1 MVQNHPTAHGQEA
14 VTQPV
19 ETRRRR
25 RTTEIISHGTV
36 TVGHGPAEPPQG
48 PGEFTRLFA
57 EPSSAKPSAPPPP
70 PQFAAPPPLKPP
82 PQPQQ
87 QPPPPAYTPQEPG
100 EFTQMF
106 NSPPPPVSAAPFA
119 QPTPGVAPPFAPPPP
134 QQAPPQ
140 PPPQQQTA
148 RDREMAEFERLFGPA
163 GGRPFPADE
172 PPPKPR
178 ATESALPPWPQAH
191 PQPSPQ
197 QPPPYRQSTQ
207 QPVYPQQPPAPQRPS
222 EFTEFFGSGFTAEP
236 VDVEREQQRAAAE
249 PSAPPRRPFQQA
261 SEFTRMFGPG
271 AQGGFG
277 QAPTPPP
284 AQGPADWGDQGGSF
298 TMFGPKSGAQGGGPP
313 PMADMTQHAGP
324 SEYTRMISGGGSSMP
339 GAGLN
344 QDSPALKS
352 GAMPAMKQAPGQQ
365 PGPAP
370 SRAGMIGIAL
380 AIGGIVI
387 ALIVALVLLLTSK

>member
-36 TVGHGPAEPPQG
+36 TVGHGPAEPPKG
-48 PGEFTRLFA
+48 AGEFTRMFA
-57 EPSSAKPSAPPPP
+57 EPSPASPAAPQAPAYAAPPAQPP
-70 PQFAAPPPLKPP
+70 PQPPAGSEGQGEFTRMFNSP
-82 PQPQQ
+82 PQQ
-87 QPPPPAYTPQEPG
+87 QPPQA
-100 EFTQMF
+100 
-106 NSPPPPVSAAPFA
+106 
-119 QPTPGVAPPFAPPPP
+119 PP
-134 QQAPPQ
+134 QQAPQTGFPQ
-140 PPPQQQTA
+140 QQAPPQQTA

-163 GGRPFPADE
+163 GGRPFPGDE

-178 ATESALPPWPQAH
+178 ATESSLPPWPQTP
-191 PQPSPQ
+191 PQQSPH
-197 QPPPYRQSTQ
+197 QPPPQPAAYRQSTQ
-207 QPVYPQQPPAPQRPS
+207 QPVYPAQQPPAHDRPG
-222 EFTEFFGSGFTAEP
+222 EFTQFFGSGFTAEP
-236 VDVEREQQRAAAE
+236 VDVEREQQRAASE

-277 QAPTPPP
+277 EPAPPPP
-284 AQGPADWGDQGGSF
+284 AQGPADWGDQGGAF
-298 TMFGPKSGAQGGGPP
+298 TMFGTRTGAQGGPP
-313 PMADMTQHAGP
+313 PMAEMTQHAGP
-324 SEYTRMISGGGSSMP
+324 SEYTRMISGGGSSVP

-352 GAMPAMKQAPGQQ
+352 GAMPALKQQPGQQ
-365 PGPAP
+365 PGPPP